1 MYLIV
6 TQSAVSLK
14 LLIKCLIVTLLFP
27 LVFLNGWLVFRFF
40 QYFQPL
46 VTIFILATLLAFIL
60 NYPVSLLQQRGIKRN
75 YAIALV
81 FCVTLLVL
89 IMVAIILV
97 PIALEQFHEV
107 AKLLPQWIDS
117 SQEKIQNYTDVVLGQ
132 GFKVNLSQIIT
143 RLIDKL
149 PDELEN
155 IFDNLLSIFIDTID
169 SISEALVTL
178 VLTFYILL
186 DGQRIWESI
195 FKKFPWDFAQQLS
208 QSIQDNF
215 QNYLIGQATL
225 ALLMGTSQTLMF
237 LVFRVQ
243 FGLLFGLGIGISS
256 LIPFGD
262 VVSLIVISLII
273 ASYDFWLAVKVL
285 AVAVIIDQLIDQ
297 AIAPRLFGSLT
308 GVRPVWVLISLLVGT
323 YIGGLIGLI
332 IAVPVAG
339 LIKDIIDGWESVSSD
354 EHQAVVAEAAP
365 DKLTPKS
372 TSL

>member
-1 MYLIV
+1 MMNI
-6 TQSAVSLK
+6 SLK

-27 LVFLNGWLVFRFF
+27 LVFLNGCLVFRFF

-117 SQEKIQNYTDVVLGQ
+117 SQEKIQNYTDAVLGQ
-132 GFKVNLSQIIT
+132 RFQVNLSQIIT

-195 FKKFPWDFAQQLS
+195 FKKFPWNFAQQLS

-365 DKLTPKS
+365 EKL
-372 TSL
+372 